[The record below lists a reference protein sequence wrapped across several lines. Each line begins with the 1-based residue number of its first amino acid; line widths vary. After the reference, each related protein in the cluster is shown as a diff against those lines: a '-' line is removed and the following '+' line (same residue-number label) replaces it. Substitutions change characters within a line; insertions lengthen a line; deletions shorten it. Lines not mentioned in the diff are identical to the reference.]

1 MAMPSEPI
9 FVSVQTHNFCLNEQ
23 QQALFKSCNA
33 NAEIGAVASFVGL
46 VRAENNIMEAGS
58 AHSGKLRALYIEH
71 YPAMTE
77 PVLRRLCEQVLEK
90 WQLITCR
97 VIHRVGTIP
106 TGEQIVLVMVGAEH
120 RAAAFAACEC
130 IMDHLKTSAPFWKK
144 AIFEHD
150 EHWVAAKQSDQAKV
164 EQWSD

>member
-1 MAMPSEPI
+1 M
-9 FVSVQTHNFCLNEQ
+9 
-23 QQALFKSCNA
+23 
-33 NAEIGAVASFVGL
+33 
-46 VRAENNIMEAGS
+46 
-58 AHSGKLRALYIEH
+58 
-71 YPAMTE
+71 
-77 PVLRRLCEQVLEK
+77 
-90 WQLITCR
+90 
-97 VIHRVGTIP
+97 IHRVGTIP

-150 EHWVAAKQSDQAKV
+150 ERWVAAKQSDQAKV